1 MPKRI
6 IPMPKRIISELSP
19 EQEAMLPSYRDKWRS
34 LSILT
39 EPIDREKVT
48 VVIKAAY
55 AAISY

>member
-1 MPKRI
+1 
-6 IPMPKRIISELSP
+6 MPKRIISELSP